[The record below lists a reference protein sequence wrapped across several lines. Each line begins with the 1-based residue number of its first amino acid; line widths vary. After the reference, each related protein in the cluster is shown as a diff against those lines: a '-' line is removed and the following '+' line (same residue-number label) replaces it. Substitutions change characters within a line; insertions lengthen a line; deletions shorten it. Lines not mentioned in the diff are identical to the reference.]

1 MYLTSWIITTSK
13 REKSS
18 EESIILTKKLNN
30 DFIITCGSA
39 KWKNLS
45 ETMYN
50 SHCLKNG
57 SVALSQSIY
66 FCNLRLGTS
75 FNTWYL
81 LPQQQVWNYL
91 AYKKKKNRRWIK
103 WKLLKKKKK
112 LSLKALLP
120 LIFPLCIKATPS
132 TYLPNSVSFLT
143 LHFPQP
149 FSLLVLPYLWHSRW

>member
-13 REKSS
+13 RQKSS

-30 DFIITCGSA
+30 DFIITCESA
-39 KWKNLS
+39 KWNKS

-50 SHCLKNG
+50 AHCLKNG

-81 LPQQQVWNYL
+81 LPQEQVWNYL
-91 AYKKKKNRRWIK
+91 AYKTKKSTLNKMK
-103 WKLLKKKKK
+103 TSQKKKK

-120 LIFPLCIKATPS
+120 LIFPLWIKATPS
-132 TYLPNSVSFLT
+132 TYLPNPVSFLT
-143 LHFPQP
+143 LQR
-149 FSLLVLPYLWHSRW
+149 FSLLTLPYLLHSQW